1 MTAPEVATTE
11 LHDTPQK
18 KKPKNMTKKELQV
31 EVTYYRVNE
40 KVLPASV
47 GSLWKELEVMKAQIE
62 ELKRERM
69 AFGPKKNINR
79 VDLEKKMV
87 ELEQYSRRE
96 CVAIANRVPEDTHR
110 EELENSIV

>member
-1 MTAPEVATTE
+1 
-11 LHDTPQK
+11 
-18 KKPKNMTKKELQV
+18 
-31 EVTYYRVNE
+31 
-40 KVLPASV
+40 
-47 GSLWKELEVMKAQIE
+47 
-62 ELKRERM
+62 M

-96 CVAIANRVPEDTHR
+96 CVAIANRAPEDTHR

>member
-18 KKPKNMTKKELQV
+18 KKPNNMTKKELQV

-47 GSLWKELEVMKAQIE
+47 GSL
-62 ELKRERM
+62 
-69 AFGPKKNINR
+69 
-79 VDLEKKMV
+79 
-87 ELEQYSRRE
+87 
-96 CVAIANRVPEDTHR
+96 
-110 EELENSIV
+110 

>member
-1 MTAPEVATTE
+1 
-11 LHDTPQK
+11 
-18 KKPKNMTKKELQV
+18 
-31 EVTYYRVNE
+31 
-40 KVLPASV
+40 
-47 GSLWKELEVMKAQIE
+47 MKAQIE

-87 ELEQYSRRE
+87 ELEQYYRRE
-96 CVAIANRVPEDTHR
+96 CVAIANRAPEDTHR